1 MLYSP
6 RERKGNTTSRI
17 YLLSPKL
24 RVLSILLVAVVRTAN
39 AARRAFSYNGD
50 AWYIWSSRRTIFLNM
65 PAFLPPLKRH
75 AQRRCTNDLSNFRL
89 VHMEN
94 EMMKLLVFSCR
105 SSKEVPTRT
114 QSTSYLVYN
123 KLITILCIYYRRVE
137 TSYILSPRFCMQLFF
152 CTATITINRCVFR
165 NHLGSKVMVSD
176 LFFAAICC
184 PPRLIK

>member
-17 YLLSPKL
+17 YLLSPKP
-24 RVLSILLVAVVRTAN
+24 RVLAILLVAVVRTAN

-152 CTATITINRCVFR
+152 LHCYN
-165 NHLGSKVMVSD
+165 NY
-176 LFFAAICC
+176 
-184 PPRLIK
+184 